1 MEDVTLKMRAPYFYP
16 TSTQTNKNIEVD
28 IMKSKLRM
36 RNKFFS
42 VGMIVFLM
50 LFIIAC
56 GSSDDTSPV
65 TYNISGAVSGATL
78 AGVTINLTG
87 AATTSTTTDA
97 SGNFSITGL
106 ANGTYTVTPVKAGD
120 TGIPVKAVYT
130 FNPVSSVVVV
140 SGASVAN
147 ANFVATAAYA
157 PTFSISG
164 AVSGAVQAGVMIT
177 LSGTQAGT
185 AITNASG
192 NYSFSGLVDRTYVER
207 HHTVIPSLTG
217 YTFTPGYRII
227 VVSYGN
233 STGNNFTSV
242 AVTPPAAYSISGAV
256 SGATLASV
264 TINLT
269 GAATTSTTTDAS
281 GNFSITGLANGA
293 YTVTPVKTGYTFT
306 PTSSAV
312 NVSGANITGTN
323 FGLVLTPSGTENSTD
338 SGDLTSSR

>member
-1 MEDVTLKMRAPYFYP
+1 M
-16 TSTQTNKNIEVD
+16 N

-42 VGMIVFLM
+42 VGMIVLLM

-56 GSSDDTSPV
+56 GSSDDAPPV
-65 TYNISGAVSGATL
+65 TYNISGTVSGATL
-78 AGVTINLTG
+78 DGITINLTG

-106 ANGTYTVTPVKAGD
+106 ANGTYTVTSIKAG
-120 TGIPVKAVYT
+120 YT

-242 AVTPPAAYSISGAV
+242 AVTPPANPIS
-256 SGATLASV
+256 SV
-264 TINLT
+264 
-269 GAATTSTTTDAS
+269 
-281 GNFSITGLANGA
+281 
-293 YTVTPVKTGYTFT
+293 
-306 PTSSAV
+306 V
-312 NVSGANITGTN
+312 NVSGENITGTN
-323 FGLVLTPSGTENSTD
+323 FGLVLTPSGTEDSTD

>member
-1 MEDVTLKMRAPYFYP
+1 
-16 TSTQTNKNIEVD
+16 
-28 IMKSKLRM
+28 MKSKLRM

-42 VGMIVFLM
+42 VGMIVFIM

-87 AATTSTTTDA
+87 AATTSTMTDA

-106 ANGTYTVTPVKAGD
+106 ANGTYTVTSIKAG
-120 TGIPVKAVYT
+120 YT

-157 PTFSISG
+157 SAYSISG
-164 AVSGAVQAGVMIT
+164 TVSGAVQAGVMIT
-177 LSGTQAGT
+177 LSGTHSGT

-192 NYSFSGLVDRTYVER
+192 NYSFSGLVNRTYVDR
-207 HHTVIPSLTG
+207 LHTVAPSLTG
-217 YTFTPGYRII
+217 YMFTPAFLSVAWDSVNG
-227 VVSYGN
+227 GAN
-233 STGNNFTSV
+233 CTGNNFTSMV
-242 AVTPPAAYSISGAV
+242 VTPPA
-256 SGATLASV
+256 
-264 TINLT
+264 
-269 GAATTSTTTDAS
+269 TTED
-281 GNFSITGLANGA
+281 
-293 YTVTPVKTGYTFT
+293 
-306 PTSSAV
+306 
-312 NVSGANITGTN
+312 
-323 FGLVLTPSGTENSTD
+323 STD